1 MPWWVWILVGVLAL
15 AGESASMALF
25 LLNVGMAA
33 FVVAALAAFGVPALG
48 QAGVFVLL
56 AIVLIGLVRPRLL
69 QALGRGRQPRPLT
82 TQEALVGR
90 VATATQPVTDEGGMV
105 RVGQGEFW
113 TARVTSAGQQI
124 EAGSRVRIARVEG
137 LTAYV
142 EPIATATGLLASG
155 GSGSTE
161 VAEGQEQDV

>member
-1 MPWWVWILVGVLAL
+1 MPPLCKGGGIAVAKISGIAGGHIIWMKGSAAMPWWVWVLVGVLAL

-25 LLNVGMAA
+25 LLNVGIAA

-82 TQEALVGR
+82 TQEALVG
-90 VATATQPVTDEGGMV
+90 
-105 RVGQGEFW
+105 
-113 TARVTSAGQQI
+113 
-124 EAGSRVRIARVEG
+124 
-137 LTAYV
+137 
-142 EPIATATGLLASG
+142 
-155 GSGSTE
+155 
-161 VAEGQEQDV
+161 